1 MGRRIR
7 RALLGLCGLVL
18 AIAMAGFTYQWL
30 ATRREIAATPPPGRL
45 VDVGGY
51 RLHLWCTGDGSP
63 AVILDAGLAGTTAGW
78 GFVLHVHDR
87 GERGGDGKRAV
98 TFTAVVTAW
107 KSSSDSAGPV
117 DGRPFTAASTE
128 GRQCQNNPARGRL
141 PGLPYED

>member
-51 RLHLWCTGDGSP
+51 RLHLWCTGTGRLLLSWTRVSP
-63 AVILDAGLAGTTAGW
+63 ARLLAGALSCTFTIGANA
-78 GFVLHVHDR
+78 
-87 GERGGDGKRAV
+87 AV
-98 TFTAVVTAW
+98 TANV
-107 KSSSDSAGPV
+107 
-117 DGRPFTAASTE
+117 
-128 GRQCQNNPARGRL
+128 Q
-141 PGLPYED
+141 